1 MASSSKVRLFI
12 PNAFTAGNIVV
23 GFMAMLSAADG
34 RFDHAVYL
42 LVIAVFMDLFDGRL
56 ARWLGATSK
65 FGQEMD
71 SFSDALSFVA
81 APAFLVH
88 LAVLAPLGSVGM
100 LVSWL
105 YLLCGVFRLARFNL
119 TSDVHAKARRTVG
132 APTPIGAGYVMALV
146 LMRDQITPE
155 IGAFVVLCMGLLM
168 VSRIRLPEISGRGI
182 VAFCLLIGIGN
193 YMALVF
199 WPNWY
204 TVIWWNLWN
213 IVILWA
219 AKIEGRN
226 ERWVVA
232 D

>member
-1 MASSSKVRLFI
+1 MPGSSKVRFFI
-12 PNAFTAGNIVV
+12 PNAFTAGNLVV

-34 RFDHAVYL
+34 RYDHAVYL

-81 APAFLVH
+81 APAFLIQ
-88 LAVLAPLGSVGM
+88 LAVLHPLGSVGM

-105 YLLCGVFRLARFNL
+105 YLLCGMFRLARFNL
-119 TSDVHAKARRTVG
+119 TSDVHSKADRTLG
-132 APTPIGAGYVMALV
+132 APTPIGAGYVMAVV
-146 LMRDQITPE
+146 LMRDRLTPE
-155 IGAFVVLCMGLLM
+155 IGAFVVLLVALLM
-168 VSRIRLPEISGRGI
+168 ISRIPLPEISGKG
-182 VAFCLLIGIGN
+182 VVPFCLFVGLLN
-193 YMALVF
+193 YMAVVF

-204 TVIWWNLWN
+204 TVGWWSIWNV
-213 IVILWA
+213 VILFA
-219 AKIEGRN
+219 AHLDGRDR
-226 ERWVVA
+226 RWVVA